1 MSLKIYNT
9 LNRRKEDFK
18 PINDN
23 IVKMYTCGPTVYNY
37 AHIGNL
43 RSFMFEDILRR
54 TLKLFGYKVKQVMN
68 LTDVE
73 DKTIRSSIA
82 SGIPLCEFTQKY
94 KDAFFKDL
102 DTLKMERAE
111 LYPSATDHIKEMI
124 KLVQILVGK
133 GYGYQTED
141 GSVYYS
147 IRKFPEYGKLAKI
160 DMKNQRVGTRV
171 KDDEY
176 EKDSVADFAL
186 WKAWTKEDGDVYW
199 ESPWGKGRPGWH
211 IECSAMSMKYL
222 GKTFDLHTGGVDNMF
237 PHHEDE
243 IAQSEAA
250 NGIKFVNY
258 WMHCEYL
265 IVNNQKMSKSLG
277 NFYTLRD
284 LIEKGYKPEEIRWV
298 LISTHYRK
306 KLNFTFKACEQAREA
321 LKSFSNMFI
330 RLSEI
335 KNSECKSENLDIPQE
350 VHARS
355 VLKINDR
362 FAASFSSL
370 NVDDKDVYDFVGYTI
385 QEHLAEFKKSLGD
398 DLNISGALGAVF
410 NLQKETNKLIDKSMM
425 SKDDADKIIN
435 TYKEFNKVLGV
446 FSFDN
451 LQVSVPEEVVRMAEE
466 RQTARKNRDF
476 AAADELRDRIKATGW
491 IVEDTPNGPRYIP
504 KGIGF

>member
-9 LNRRKEDFK
+9 LNRRKEEFK
-18 PINDN
+18 PIKDN

-82 SGIPLCEFTQKY
+82 AGIPLCEYTQKY

-147 IRKFPEYGKLAKI
+147 IRKFPDYGKLAKI

-186 WKAWTKEDGDVYW
+186 WKAWTKDDGDVYW

-250 NGIKFVNY
+250 NGTKFVNY

-306 KLNFTFKACEQAREA
+306 KLNFTFKACEQATEA
-321 LKSFSNMFI
+321 LKSFNNMFV

-335 KNSECKSENLDIPQE
+335 KNSESKSENLG
-350 VHARS
+350 
-355 VLKINDR
+355 N
-362 FAASFSSL
+362 
-370 NVDDKDVYDFVGYTI
+370 TI

-410 NLQKETNKLIDKSMM
+410 NLQKETNKLIDKSMI

-446 FSFDN
+446 FSFDK

-476 AAADELRDRIKATGW
+476 AAADELRDRIKAAGW
-491 IVEDTPNGPRYIP
+491 IVEDTPNGPRYAEL
-504 KGIGF
+504 